1 MVTDFLTKLK
11 CSKLFRKIVLSFVP
25 YIKAVKTGNELNKY
39 DLEVM
44 CSLLLWMISIGNHI
58 ISRAIWNKYARVNI
72 FKD

>member
-44 CSLLLWMISIGNHI
+44 LLWMISIGNHI
-58 ISRAIWNKYARVNI
+58 ISRAIWNKYARVTI

>member
-44 CSLLLWMISIGNHI
+44 LLWMISIGNHI
-58 ISRAIWNKYARVNI
+58 ISRAIWNKYARVNF

>member
-44 CSLLLWMISIGNHI
+44 LLWMISIGNHI
-58 ISRAIWNKYARVNI
+58 ISRAIWNRYARVTI